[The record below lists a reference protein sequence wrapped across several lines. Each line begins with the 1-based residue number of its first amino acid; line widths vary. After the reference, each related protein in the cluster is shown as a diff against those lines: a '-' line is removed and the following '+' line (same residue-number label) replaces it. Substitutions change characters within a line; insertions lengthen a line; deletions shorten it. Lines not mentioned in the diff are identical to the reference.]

1 MVTFSSDAAVRPHFP
16 FECSLFYVLDATECW
31 QMGDGTFCKHT
42 SVAFDLNNLVCR
54 NNPEYHPF
62 SNSAQF
68 DQTHFDCLLDSYFI
82 GNKIMC
88 LYKKVYA

>member
-1 MVTFSSDAAVRPHFP
+1 M
-16 FECSLFYVLDATECW
+16 L
-31 QMGDGTFCKHT
+31 MGDGTFCKHT

-62 SNSAQF
+62 SNPIRPSLIKHIL
-68 DQTHFDCLLDSYFI
+68 TVHLDSYFI